1 MCCKYY
7 SFDLIIALAYLKK
20 KKKKKIILYISVVT
34 HNLTYIEKGHSIA
47 ADCNIAKVIMHVF
60 FCKYYIALHPM
71 RCYK

>member
-20 KKKKKIILYISVVT
+20 KKIIIILYISVVT

-60 FCKYYIALHPM
+60 FSKYYIASHPM

>member
-20 KKKKKIILYISVVT
+20 KIIILYISVVT

-47 ADCNIAKVIMHVF
+47 ADCNIAKVIMHVL

-71 RCYK
+71 RYYK